1 MNDQRQL
8 DINTILENGYS
19 VDLGAFLH
27 RGWEIFRSN
36 LVLFVVFELFTLGIY
51 LLERILFEVL
61 VRLPFVGKTTSA
73 IIFIISIIIGIFFYS
88 GELSVAFKG
97 AKGQKIVFK
106 DFFEV
111 FKKAYFVKLL
121 MAVLVIG
128 VLILSLSILM
138 HFSQL
143 LFGLIPILVHS
154 FMSGKSLGLEPF
166 MLIYLTLGVL
176 GILGVIYVIYLSVSH
191 LFVIPFVMECQMR
204 LWPAMKTSH
213 KLVHRNWFGILGL
226 ELFLGLIFL
235 CGLPFGELGELIAN
249 PLAICVIAAAYERII
264 GFANFDSSQA

>member
-1 MNDQRQL
+1 MNDQSQL

-51 LLERILFEVL
+51 LLERVLFTVL
-61 VRLPFVGKTTSA
+61 VRLPFVGETTSE
-73 IIFIISIIIGIFFYS
+73 IIFIIIGIFFYA

-97 AKGQKIVFK
+97 AKGQAVAFK
-106 DFFEV
+106 AFFKG
-111 FKKAYFVKLL
+111 FKKAYFAKLL
-121 MAVLVIG
+121 MAALVVGMLTLFLFI
-128 VLILSLSILM
+128 LIRVSLSL
-138 HFSQL
+138 FR
-143 LFGLIPILVHS
+143 LIPILVHS
-154 FMSGKSLGLEPF
+154 FMSERSLNLEPF
-166 MLIYLTLGVL
+166 MLVSLTLGIF

-191 LFVIPFVMECQMR
+191 LFVIPFVMERQMR

-249 PLAICVIAAAYERII
+249 PLATCIIAAAYERII